1 MVVVWRSQAAGEM
14 GRMVVVVREGRTEKL
29 SELVGRGEWKEWG
42 RSMEGG
48 WGRSM
53 EGGWG
58 RSMEGGWGRSMGEE
72 RCVRVVFEDGAVAVV
87 VAAAA
92 SG

>member
-53 EGGWG
+53 
-58 RSMEGGWGRSMGEE
+58 GEE